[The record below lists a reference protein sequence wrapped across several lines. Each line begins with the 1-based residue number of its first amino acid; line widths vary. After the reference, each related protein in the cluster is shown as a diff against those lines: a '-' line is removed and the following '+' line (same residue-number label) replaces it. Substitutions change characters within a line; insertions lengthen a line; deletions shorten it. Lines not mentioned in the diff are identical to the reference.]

1 MDHWTPSDRNSFINE
16 AVNESVKTRGY
27 RGTYQF
33 NVMPKLEG
41 GVDNED
47 PRRTAVTETLSETLY
62 VPKNKHI
69 VLNLYYLICQKLMT
83 HQYIGHEFNRNFV
96 ILLKGSNAH
105 VYLAKMHGIEE
116 EGGAAF
122 KNADT
127 DIIVV
132 INPYLSPDVF
142 YNIKYQVE
150 IVVKQV
156 LSQYKRSLD
165 HALFL
170 DSPFD
175 SMINQQVAEEFKK
188 EFTMN
193 LTEIQVDNAQ
203 LKSPFESNIVRNKCS
218 RNSFFITPS
227 QAQDNSVVLIEVP
240 HFDKCEKIPLRK
252 TPLFCSFNESIEF
265 KRDGKDGTK
274 VGKFNLYRLKLNVLC
289 ECFDSDGKL
298 VKEEKIPSDFVDV
311 SVPDMTDVELMHFW
325 SRGRS
330 MTVYDEDVNMWVAI
344 PDLYTVVMEI
354 KRILTEYESN
364 EAKKAKRMAKV
375 AMLERF
381 M

>member
-1 MDHWTPSDRNSFINE
+1 MDHWTPSDRNAFITE
-16 AVNESVKTRGY
+16 AINESVRTRGY
-27 RGTYQF
+27 KGPYQF
-33 NVMPKLEG
+33 SVMPKIEG

-47 PRRTAVTETLSETLY
+47 IRRTAVTETLSETLY

-83 HQYIGHEFNRNFV
+83 HQYIGHEFNRSYV
-96 ILLKGSNAH
+96 VLLKGSNAH
-105 VYLAKMHGIEE
+105 VYLAKMHGVAAA
-116 EGGAAF
+116 AAF

-127 DIIVV
+127 DMIVV
-132 INPYLSPDVF
+132 INPFLTPDVF

-150 IVVKQV
+150 IVIKQV

-175 SMINQQVAEEFKK
+175 SMINQEVAEQFKK

-193 LTEIQVDNAQ
+193 LTEISVENVQ
-203 LKSPFESNIVRNKCS
+203 LKSPFESTTVRNKCS

-227 QAQDNSVVLIEVP
+227 IAQGKSVVLIEVP
-240 HFDKCEKIPLRK
+240 HFDRCEKIPLRR

-265 KRDGKDGTK
+265 KRDGKDK
-274 VGKFNLYRLKLNVLC
+274 VGKFNLYRLKMNVLC
-289 ECFDSDGKL
+289 ECFDSDGKMI
-298 VKEEKIPSDFVDV
+298 KEERIPADFVDV

-375 AMLERF
+375 AILEKF
-381 M
+381 L

>member
-1 MDHWTPSDRNSFINE
+1 MDHWTPADRNSFIME
-16 AVNESVKTRGY
+16 AVNEPLRTRGY
-27 RGTYQF
+27 KGTYQYS
-33 NVMPKLEG
+33 VMPKLEG

-96 ILLKGSNAH
+96 VLLKGSNAH
-105 VYLAKMHGIEE
+105 VYLAKMHGL
-116 EGGAAF
+116 GGAAAF

-175 SMINQQVAEEFKK
+175 SMINQEVAEEFKK

-193 LTEIQVDNAQ
+193 LTEIEVENAQ
-203 LKSPFESNIVRNKCS
+203 LKSPFESNVIRNKCS

-227 QAQDNSVVLIEVP
+227 QAQENSVVLIEVP

-252 TPLFCSFNESIEF
+252 TPLFCSFNESIDF
-265 KRDGKDGTK
+265 KRDGPGGTK
-274 VGKFNLYRLKLNVLC
+274 IGKFNLYRLKLNVLC
-289 ECFDSDGKL
+289 ECFDSTGKL

-311 SVPDMTDVELMHFW
+311 SVPDMTDVELHYFW

-330 MTVYDEDVNMWVAI
+330 MSVYDEDVNMWVAI

-364 EAKKAKRMAKV
+364 EAKKAKRMAKLS
-375 AMLERF
+375 MLERF
-381 M
+381 L